1 MKTKITLLSA
11 LCLFAIS
18 NLWATKSI
26 VTDVSG
32 FNSAWGTVDTIQ
44 VAEGTYTF
52 NISNKAI
59 TANTVIIADPGASSK
74 PVLEKIMF
82 IFGSTT
88 GYSFEVNGIEAY
100 WDLEGASPITTSRY
114 FIQATAG
121 SITIPLIKIVNCN
134 LHGFSRALIRMDNT
148 TNIATLTSLIIDN
161 SIISDMG
168 MDSPS
173 YSILA
178 LKTAKVAAASIT
190 NSTFYSCKNGVWY
203 TEKTDFPVTFNME
216 KCCLIKVSGTGSKL
230 LLNANTNPGSSY
242 TLKNCVVSDSYDAV
256 VTNMQ
261 FKIGSNGT
269 DHFGYVDNV
278 IFGNN
283 MNTPK
288 FTSTTLTTDI
298 ETQTSSFSYVY
309 STLNITTDPNTVNN
323 VGDPRWRING
333 VWTATPAK
341 NNIGAKVY
349 VSNGNIVVSQL
360 PTLATVE
367 VYSINGRRLYSANAV
382 SETMLIPVSER
393 NAIVRVAANGTSQT
407 YKVGF

>member
-1 MKTKITLLSA
+1 MKTKITFLMA
-11 LCLFAIS
+11 LCLLAIS
-18 NLWATKSI
+18 NVWATKSI
-26 VTDVSG
+26 VTDVDG

-52 NISNKAI
+52 NISNKTI
-59 TANTVIIADPGASSK
+59 TANTVIIADPAATKK

-82 IFGSTT
+82 LFGNTT

-100 WDLEGASPITTSRY
+100 WDLEGASPVTASRY

-134 LHGFSRALIRMDNT
+134 LHGYSRALIRMDNSS
-148 TNIATLTSLIIDN
+148 NIATLTSLIIDN

-168 MDSPS
+168 MDSPG

-203 TEKTDFPVTFNME
+203 TEKTDFPITFNME
-216 KCCLIKVSGTGSKL
+216 KCCIIKVSSTSSKL
-230 LLNANTNPGSSY
+230 LFNANTNAGSVY
-242 TLKNCVVSDSYDAV
+242 TLKNSIISDSYDGTN
-256 VTNMQ
+256 TNMVS
-261 FKIGSNGT
+261 KLSSHTNHI
-269 DHFGYVDNV
+269 DNV
-278 IFGNN
+278 IYGNN
-283 MNTPK
+283 LPDEL
-288 FTSTTLTTDI
+288 FTNTTLTTDNK
-298 ETQTSSFSYVY
+298 TLTNSFSYNY
-309 STLNITTDPNTVNN
+309 PALTITTDPNTINN
-323 VGDPRWRING
+323 VGDPRWKINE
-333 VWTATPAK
+333 VWTTTPVE
-341 NNIGAKVY
+341 NSIDAKVF
-349 VSNGNIVVSQL
+349 VSNGTIVVNNL
-360 PTLATVE
+360 PAYTTVE
-367 VYSINGRRLYSANAV
+367 VYSINGRKLYSANAV